1 MQRSIFV
8 LLGAALLVM
17 AATLMLVFRTRAR
30 LRLLPLGLALA
41 AAAMTYGTV
50 FLAGHELTMA
60 SIAALPVLIGLAVD
74 YAIQLHARFDEARAE
89 GLEPKAAAPPGAAA
103 RGARRSR
110 ARHWPPR
117 RASWCCC
124 SRRCR

>member
-1 MQRSIFV
+1 
-8 LLGAALLVM
+8 
-17 AATLMLVFRTRAR
+17 MLVFRTRAR

-89 GLEPKAAAPPGAAA
+89 GLEPKAAAAGRRRAA
-103 RGARRSR
+103 RRRSR
-110 ARHWPPR
+110 ARHSPPR
-117 RASWCCC
+117 PASWCCC
-124 SRRCR
+124 SRRSR